1 MDGSMNGPINGPTND
16 TETMRRAIDI
26 AETARLRS
34 RPNPWV
40 GAVLSCGD
48 GREFVGA
55 TEKPGGRH
63 AEIVALDAA
72 RDAGADVRGA
82 VLTVTLEP
90 CSHTGRTGPCT
101 ERIIADG
108 IGTVAVGIVDP
119 DQRVAGT
126 GIDRLR
132 SAGVAVETG
141 ACADEIA
148 VQLAPYLHH
157 RRTGRPWVLLKIA
170 TTLDAR
176 TTNPGGPRW
185 ITGEPARRR
194 VHELRAQSDAIVV
207 GIGTVLADDPRLTVR
222 DTTGNPVGPS
232 PRRIVLSSGAR
243 ALPEDALVRPCDVRS
258 GTLDSLL
265 DGLGSEGVVQ
275 VMVEG
280 GPTVAGAFHRAGLVQ
295 RYVFH
300 VAPVVSSGVGAL
312 PVFVGDEPFDPAA
325 MRLVSATAL
334 GDDLEIVLE
343 PARIAAAD
351 RGAR

>member
-1 MDGSMNGPINGPTND
+1 MDKTMDGTTDDTTDD
-16 TETMRRAIDI
+16 TETMRRAVDI
-26 AETARLRS
+26 ADTARLRS

-40 GAVLSCGD
+40 GAVLSCRD

-55 TEKPGGRH
+55 TEEPGGRH

-72 RDAGADVRGA
+72 RAAGADPRGA

-108 IGTVAVGIVDP
+108 IATVRVGIVDP
-119 DQRVAGT
+119 DPRVAGT
-126 GIDRLR
+126 GIGRLR
-132 SAGVAVETG
+132 AAGVNVETG
-141 ACADEIA
+141 SCAHRITG
-148 VQLAPYLHH
+148 QLAPYLHH
-157 RRTGRPWVLLKIA
+157 RRTGRPFVLLKIA

-185 ITGEPARRR
+185 ITGEAARRR
-194 VHELRAQSDAIVV
+194 VHELRAQSDAIIV

-222 DTTGNPVGPS
+222 DAEGPS
-232 PRRIVLSSGAR
+232 PRRIVLSSGVR
-243 ALPEDALVRPCDVRS
+243 ALPEDARVRPCQVRS

-265 DGLGSEGVVQ
+265 DELGSEGVVQ

-295 RYVFH
+295 QYVFH
-300 VAPVVSSGVGAL
+300 VAPVVSSGIGAM
-312 PVFVGDEPFDPAA
+312 PVFVGDEPFESAA
-325 MRLVSATAL
+325 MRLVSTCAL

-343 PARIAAAD
+343 PAPAPTGEM
-351 RGAR
+351 GAR